1 MARVDA
7 FLKIG
12 FKPLWNWHTPHSWD
26 TLKAKYS
33 LLRGQICEAGQ
44 FRNHGHEALIR
55 LLQCLSW
62 PRYPRDPHYPEKMPS
77 SPKVLSSLHVHGK
90 KHLTG
95 QGPWE
100 TQQPLPAPTS
110 RLPEGNHSQLF
121 TSFFPRLPPL
131 LREHAGTTTSSIFHT
146 AIGWQLPEVEDVSSP
161 APLHSAI
168 PPATHSSIRQQP
180 GLDPESIFTLL

>member
-121 TSFFPRLPPL
+121 TSFFPVYLHFSGNMLVRLL
-131 LREHAGTTTSSIFHT
+131 LQF
-146 AIGWQLPEVEDVSSP
+146 
-161 APLHSAI
+161 
-168 PPATHSSIRQQP
+168 SIRPSAGNFQKWRMYPPPPPFTQQSHLP
-180 GLDPESIFTLL
+180 LTPQLGNSLG